1 MENDFVFSLQN
12 KGVSYTLHSMPINT
26 QTGWQRIPESE
37 EAVEIT
43 GFGYFFISLGKFISF
58 QHFLVITYLFRK

>member
-43 GFGYFFISLGKFISF
+43 GFGYFF
-58 QHFLVITYLFRK
+58 H